1 MKRSKTNG
9 HTTNTNTNNNGRMLL
24 RSRTNRK
31 GQRRMIFSINING
44 NIVDWSY
51 NLDCQDKQYHKTWIP
66 KLRDIQIIT
75 KDLNSLTISEVKK
88 IILED
93 IQPDIT
99 MVKEHNNKLARARR
113 MGI

>member
-1 MKRSKTNG
+1 MRSKTNG
-9 HTTNTNTNNNGRMLL
+9 HSTNTNTNNNGRMPL

-31 GQRRMIFSINING
+31 GQRQMIFSINING
-44 NIVDWSY
+44 NIVDWCY

-75 KDLNSLTISEVKK
+75 KDLNSLTVSEVKK

-113 MGI
+113 MGR